1 MKHTQIKM
9 LVLGAA
15 VAATAALGQ
24 VRPGIAG
31 DVKIGFIT
39 PLSGPIASQGVPF
52 SKGMAAGHNYVSEIN
67 GHTLSFI
74 QLDDASNPS
83 ESARNAR
90 KLIEED
96 KVDVL
101 VGTGGVPGA
110 MALASIASEA
120 QLPLVSFTPLFLS
133 GEKANWSVTTAQPAS
148 LMLEAIVDDMAASG
162 IKTVGYIGFSD
173 SWGDLAYKTLKDA
186 ADRAGIEVV
195 TDERYAR
202 SDTSVTGQALKVVA
216 AGPDA
221 VVTGTAGTPGA
232 LPYIALAERGYQG
245 AIYGTHG
252 IINPD
257 FIRVAGASAEGL
269 LAPTGPVV
277 VADQLPD
284 DHPSKK
290 AAEEFKAAYAAANGE
305 APKDAFSAY
314 AFDAWQ
320 VIADAVARVDPA
332 LEPGTPAY
340 RTALR
345 DAIFQTKDLAVTH
358 GVLTF
363 HPGSPY
369 GADERAVVM
378 VRLEGGNWA
387 LKN

>member
-1 MKHTQIKM
+1 MKHQRIKS
-9 LVLGAA
+9 LLLGAS
-15 VAATAALGQ
+15 AALALTLAQ
-24 VRPGIAG
+24 ALPAAAG
-31 DVKIGFIT
+31 TVKIGFTT

-52 SKGMAAGHNYVSEIN
+52 AKGMAAGHEYAPEVA
-67 GHTLSFI
+67 GHTLEFI

-83 ESARNAR
+83 QSARNAR
-90 KLIEED
+90 KLIDED
-96 KVDVL
+96 QVDVL

-110 MALASIASEA
+110 MALASIAFEA
-120 QLPLVSFTPLFLS
+120 QVPLVSFTPLFLK
-133 GEKANWSVTTAQPAS
+133 GEKAEWSVTTAQPAS
-148 LMLEAIVDDMAASG
+148 LILDAVVDDMVAAG

-173 SWGDLAYKTLKDA
+173 SWGDLAYATLKAA
-186 ADRAGIEVV
+186 ADRAGIAVV
-195 TDERYAR
+195 ADERYAR
-202 SDTSVTGQALKVVA
+202 SDTSVTGQALKVMA
-216 AGPDA
+216 ARPDA

-232 LPYIALAERGYQG
+232 LPYIALADRGYQG

-284 DHPSKK
+284 DHPSKAI
-290 AAEEFKAAYAAANGE
+290 AAEFAAAYEAVNGE

-314 AFDAWQ
+314 AFDVWK

-332 LEPGTPAY
+332 IEPGTPAY
-340 RTALR
+340 RVALR
-345 DAIFQTKDLAVTH
+345 DAIFQTTDLAVTH

-363 HPGSPY
+363 KPGSPY
-369 GADERAVVM
+369 GADDRAAVM
-378 VRLEGGNWA
+378 VRLEGGNWV
-387 LKN
+387 LKK

>member
-1 MKHTQIKM
+1 MERKQIKQ
-9 LVLGAA
+9 LVLGATVS
-15 VAATAALGQ
+15 VAATLGLAQ
-24 VRPGIAG
+24 ASVAG
-31 DVKIGFIT
+31 EVKIGFIT

-52 SKGMAAGHNYVSEIN
+52 AKGMAAGHEFISEVN
-67 GHTLSFI
+67 GHTLEFI

-83 ESARNAR
+83 QSARNAR
-90 KLIEED
+90 KLIDED
-96 KVDVL
+96 QVDVL

-120 QLPLVSFTPLFLS
+120 KLPLVSFTPLFLS

-148 LMLEAIVDDMAASG
+148 LMLDAIVDDMAAAG
-162 IKTVGYIGFSD
+162 VKTVGYIGFSD
-173 SWGDLAYKTLKDA
+173 SWGDLAYNMLMAA

-216 AGPDA
+216 ARPDA

-232 LPYIALAERGYQG
+232 LPYIALADRGYQG

-257 FIRVAGASAEGL
+257 FIRVAGASADGL

-277 VADQLPD
+277 VADQLPA
-284 DHPSKK
+284 DHPSKE
-290 AAEEFKAAYAAANGE
+290 AAEAFKAAYMAANGE

-314 AFDAWQ
+314 AFDAWT
-320 VIADAVARVDPA
+320 VIADAVNRVDPG
-332 LEPGTPAY
+332 LEPGTAEY
-340 RTALR
+340 REALR
-345 DAIFQTKDLAVTH
+345 DAIFETSDLPVTH
-358 GVLTF
+358 GVLSF
-363 HPGSPY
+363 HLGSPY
-369 GADERAVVM
+369 GADERAAVM
-378 VRLEGGNWA
+378 VRLEGGNWV
-387 LKN
+387 LKD

>member
-1 MKHTQIKM
+1 MKYQQLKSI
-9 LVLGAA
+9 LAGAA
-15 VAATAALGQ
+15 VAAAATLIQAQAGM
-24 VRPGIAG
+24 AG

-52 SKGMAAGHNYVSEIN
+52 AKGMAAGHAYVSEVN
-67 GHTLSFI
+67 GHTLEFI
-74 QLDDASNPS
+74 QLDDASDPS
-83 ESARNAR
+83 QSARNAR
-90 KLIEED
+90 KQIDED

-133 GEKANWSVTTAQPAS
+133 DEKANWSVTTAQPAS
-148 LMLEAIVDDMAASG
+148 LMLDKIVEDMSAAG
-162 IKTVGYIGFSD
+162 VKTVGYIGFSD
-173 SWGDLAYKTLKDA
+173 SWGDLAYNTLKAA

-202 SDTSVTGQALKVVA
+202 SDTSVTGQALKVIA
-216 AGPDA
+216 ARPDA

-232 LPYIALAERGYQG
+232 LPYLALSERGYQG

-290 AAEEFKAAYAAANGE
+290 AAEEFSAAYAEANGE
-305 APKDAFSAY
+305 APSDAFSAY
-314 AFDAWQ
+314 AFDAWK
-320 VIADAVARVDPA
+320 VIADAVSRVDPSI
-332 LEPGTPAY
+332 EPGTPEF
-340 RTALR
+340 RIALR
-345 DAIFQTKDLAVTH
+345 DAIFATKDLPVTH
-358 GVLTF
+358 GVLSF
-363 HPGSPY
+363 HLGDPY
-369 GADERAVVM
+369 GADDRAAVM
-378 VRLEGGNWA
+378 VTLENGNWV
-387 LKN
+387 LKK